1 MRIWLLSILLAANL
15 LLLAW
20 GQGWLGGSPG
30 SAQREPARLDLQ
42 LQPDALQWVPASEA
56 SRFAKALP
64 QCREVGPLPDA
75 AAQARVAARLSAMG
89 VPALEGWV
97 LSTPG
102 EWAVAT
108 RPSED
113 EAELARKRQ
122 VLVRAG
128 LSVLKAEKLL
138 AEGDPSWVVSR
149 HPQRSAGVAELN
161 RLRES
166 RGLRALRLVTLREPA
181 QAAWVRSADWPRAQ
195 AQVRDALWPAEPR
208 ACAKL
213 GPEVA
218 LLPISPPAAAS
229 AASGAVV
236 SAVAASGPAPA
247 ASR

>member
-1 MRIWLLSILLAANL
+1 MRFWVLSLLLAANVL
-15 LLLAW
+15 LWAW

-42 LQPDALQWVPASEA
+42 LRPETLQWVPGDEA
-56 SRFAKALP
+56 ARLAKPLP

-75 AAQARVAARLSAMG
+75 AAQARAAARLQALG

-113 EAELARKRQ
+113 DAEQARKRQ

-128 LSVLKAEKLL
+128 LTVLKAERLL
-138 AEGDPSWVVSR
+138 NEGDPSWAVSR
-149 HPQRSAGVAELN
+149 HPQRAAAVAELN
-161 RLRES
+161 RLRDS
-166 RGLRALRLVTLREPA
+166 RGLRALRLVTVREPA

-195 AQVRDALWPAEPR
+195 AQARDALWPAEPR

-218 LLPISPPAAAS
+218 LLPISLPPAAAGAS
-229 AASGAVV
+229 AAS
-236 SAVAASGPAPA
+236 APA
-247 ASR
+247 SR